1 MFDGRS
7 ANVSIGEFKDQA
19 PKCEKITKFLD
30 DAISV
35 VHSQMKT
42 VRSDLTDP
50 NARAYSSLLESR
62 YHALCGESAPEM
74 RDIGFFA
81 SPGPGEVH
89 RRSVSKTYAYCTF
102 ELFDVRGPSRTL
114 PLLLSVVLTLFKPR
128 R

>member
-1 MFDGRS
+1 MFKDLS
-7 ANVSIGEFKDQA
+7 ANVSIGEFRDQA
-19 PKCEKITKFLD
+19 PKYEKITKFLD

-42 VRSDLTDP
+42 VRSDLTDT
-50 NARAYSSLLESR
+50 NARTFSSSSESR
-62 YHALCGESAPEM
+62 YHALCGEPAPEM
-74 RDIGFFA
+74 RNIGFFA

-114 PLLLSVVLTLFKPR
+114 PSFFSSF
-128 R
+128 